1 MGYRGTLAGEDTCPK
16 TIRSSQLI
24 NAVKRMNIQTT
35 TKAETLS
42 APLKTWTPA
51 DGVKVVPLALET
63 RSHVNTE
70 EAAAHLLRKP
80 QTLRGWAM
88 RENGPIRPVRVGVRL
103 MWPVAAIRAALGLG
117 VAQ

>member
-1 MGYRGTLAGEDTCPK
+1 MKPACGSCPQRRSK
-16 TIRSSQLI
+16 IRLSQLI
-24 NAVKRMNIQTT
+24 TSVKQMNMQSMTQ
-35 TKAETLS
+35 AENQS
-42 APLKTWTPA
+42 APRKTWTPTN
-51 DGVKVVPLALET
+51 GVKVIPLALET

-103 MWPVAAIRAALGLG
+103 MWPVGEIRRVLGLE
-117 VAQ
+117 AA

>member
-1 MGYRGTLAGEDTCPK
+1 MEVEAPA
-16 TIRSSQLI
+16 Q
-24 NAVKRMNIQTT
+24 
-35 TKAETLS
+35 AETS
-42 APLKTWTPA
+42 ATPRRKTRKPSE
-51 DGVKVVPLALET
+51 GVKVIPLALET

-88 RENGPIRPVRVGVRL
+88 REDGPIRPVRVGVRL
-103 MWPVAAIRAALGLG
+103 MWPVAAIKSVLGLE

>member
-1 MGYRGTLAGEDTCPK
+1 MRTQ
-16 TIRSSQLI
+16 SQP
-24 NAVKRMNIQTT
+24 Q
-35 TKAETLS
+35 AEPHS
-42 APLKTWTPA
+42 VPLKTWIPTE
-51 DGVKVVPLALET
+51 GLKVTPLALET

-103 MWPVAAIRAALGLG
+103 MWPVGEIRRVLGLE
-117 VAQ
+117 AA